1 MVEVIPKRT
10 SSAIHPDAL
19 GVEVGAVPADMS
31 ADYKGPQNTIRPAS
45 GDLDTRN
52 SQGILTWRG
61 LEEGI
66 PSTRGSAVHGGA
78 PFAGKARTRSAGL
91 SRVLGVSSAGR
102 AGSVRGGV
110 SAPTCSEA
118 A

>member
-52 SQGILTWRG
+52 SQGILTWRC

-66 PSTRGSAVHGGA
+66 PSTRGSAVHGAA
-78 PFAGKARTRSAGL
+78 PFAAKARTRSAGL
-91 SRVLGVSSAGR
+91 SRGLACSSSANAR
-102 AGSVRGGV
+102 SLAGQASQRSV
-110 SAPTCSEA
+110 TT
-118 A
+118 